1 VNVTDCVV
9 VPTAGTVLGVV
20 KAKLP
25 ATLALPPL
33 KVELASVCPDVMT
46 LAVGCVLI
54 VGVELLMV
62 IVSVPFPVPPAL
74 VALIATADIP
84 SLVGVPLITPV
95 AVLIVSPA
103 VRPVAP

>member
-33 KVELASVCPDVMT
+33 KIELASVCPDVMA
-46 LAVGCVLI
+46 LAVGCVVI
-54 VGVELLMV
+54 VGVAFSTVTLT
-62 IVSVPFPVPPAL
+62 L
-74 VALIATADIP
+74 V
-84 SLVGVPLITPV
+84 V
-95 AVLIVSPA
+95 AFV
-103 VRPVAP
+103 